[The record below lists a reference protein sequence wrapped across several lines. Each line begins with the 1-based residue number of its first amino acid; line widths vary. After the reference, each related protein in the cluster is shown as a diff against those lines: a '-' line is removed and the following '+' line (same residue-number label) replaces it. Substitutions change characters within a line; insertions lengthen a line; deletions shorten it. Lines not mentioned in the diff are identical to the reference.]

1 MFPIRDENPSV
12 HASIATY
19 AIIGINVATWIIL
32 QGMGREPDLIR
43 SICDH
48 GLIAGEFLGRLAEGT
63 EVPLGRGYACVTGG
77 QAVWLSP
84 LTSMFMHGG
93 WLHLILNMWF
103 LAIFGDNVEDAM
115 GFTRFI
121 IFYLLC
127 GLGAVFL
134 QVLVHPDSAIPMVG
148 ASGAI
153 GGIMG
158 GYALLYPRA
167 PVHLLVFLGFL
178 VTRITVPAYLMLGY
192 WFLLQLLSGLPTI
205 GQATGGV
212 AFMAHVGG
220 FVAGIILV
228 RLFCKAN
235 RLQACRKKKGA
246 FVRLF
251 GKSND

>member
-12 HASIATY
+12 HTSIATY

-32 QGMGREPDLIR
+32 QGMGKNPELVT
-43 SICDH
+43 SICNH
-48 GLIAGEFLGRLAEGT
+48 GLIPGEFLGSLPQGT
-63 EVPLGRGYACVTGG
+63 EVPLARDFVCVIGG
-77 QAVWLSP
+77 GADWLSP

-115 GFTRFI
+115 GYARFF

-127 GLGAVFL
+127 GLGAVSL
-134 QVLVHPDSAIPMVG
+134 QLLVNPNSAVPMVG

-153 GGIMG
+153 GGVMG

-167 PVHLLVFLGFL
+167 PVHMVIFLGFF
-178 VTRITVPAYLMLGY
+178 VTRIIVPAYLMLGY

-205 GQATGGV
+205 GRATGGV

-220 FVAGIILV
+220 FVAGIVLV
-228 RLFCKAN
+228 RLFCKTD

-246 FVRLF
+246 FKKMLGRP
-251 GKSND
+251 DD